1 MKVAER
7 PGTVVGIKGE
17 VALVEIS
24 GSKGGARVVEVAN
37 RGQDLQIGQSVIV
50 LAEARVSDLAVK
62 MSYVLPIV
70 LFVATFFALR
80 RATGNEGL
88 AWLLA
93 IFTLIPYYTILWI
106 ITSRISRMS
115 RFRLKN

>member
-1 MKVAER
+1 MKAVER
-7 PGTVVGIKGE
+7 SGTVVGIKGE
-17 VALVEIS
+17 TAMVEIP
-24 GSKGGARVVEVAN
+24 GAQDGVKVVEAAS
-37 RGQDLQIGQSVIV
+37 RGQNLKVGQSVVV
-50 LAEARVSDLAVK
+50 LAEPRVSDLAVK

-70 LFVATFFALR
+70 LFIATFFALK

-106 ITSRISRMS
+106 ITSRVSRMS
-115 RFRLKN
+115 RFRLKS